1 MVFVGVEGSPTPHCG
16 QDIKLCQNPYVV
28 VPQAPIV
35 AEKPFISVESAILPS
50 CRVQLL
56 GLCARAKLAS
66 KGNCFICTGTHAL
79 QMRHAQCQQND
90 FEVSKKSAASVHH
103 SASVFCCSS
112 QQRIFLP
119 ADFLRHSRPDSGDG
133 QVLAAHSHA
142 AAEQLWSRHP
152 QPGTARRELGC
163 RKDGACAFPLYEQP
177 SF

>member
-90 FEVSKKSAASVHH
+90 FEVSKKR
-103 SASVFCCSS
+103 SS
-112 QQRIFLP
+112 
-119 ADFLRHSRPDSGDG
+119 
-133 QVLAAHSHA
+133 
-142 AAEQLWSRHP
+142 WS
-152 QPGTARRELGC
+152 T
-163 RKDGACAFPLYEQP
+163 
-177 SF
+177 S